1 MVFYLLIIIF
11 LKEVTMNIV
20 TLLDSNTFNFAIFD
34 VLQAVLITT
43 PVFCSIRPYRVVN
56 IDDCWQVPIHRPKKA
71 TDIKPL
77 RFSLVAFINYSQ
89 HFAWY
94 AQKE

>member
-20 TLLDSNTFNFAIFD
+20 TLLDSSTFCFAIFD
-34 VLQAVLITT
+34 VLKAMLITT
-43 PVFCSIRPYRVVN
+43 QVFCSVRPYQMVN
-56 IDDCWQVPIHRPKKA
+56 SDDYWQVPIHRPKKA
-71 TDIKPL
+71 TDIKFL

-89 HFAWY
+89 HFVWY
-94 AQKE
+94 VPKE